1 MLWLV
6 LAIGLTLTIS
16 FFCSLFEALI
26 LSTTVAEVEGLKKK
40 HARRGQLLE
49 QVKFEI
55 DETIS
60 AILTLNTIAN
70 SLGSVVIGAL
80 GAHLFGDT
88 ILAVISAVFGVV
100 LLVGSEVLPKNIG
113 VVYRRALQPYAI
125 YPICWL
131 RSFFTPVTW
140 FCNLIVRQ

>member
-1 MLWLV
+1 MFWLV
-6 LAIGLTLTIS
+6 LAIVLTLTTS

-26 LSTTVAEVEGLKKK
+26 LSTTVAEVEELKKK
-40 HARRGQLLE
+40 HALRGQLLE

-80 GAHLFGDT
+80 GAPLFGET
-88 ILAVISAVFGVV
+88 LPAVLSGVFG
-100 LLVGSEVLPKNIG
+100 LLLLRRSG
-113 VVYRRALQPYAI
+113 V
-125 YPICWL
+125 
-131 RSFFTPVTW
+131 
-140 FCNLIVRQ
+140 